1 MKYEPM
7 LAETGKISLLENN
20 NYLFEPKLDG
30 TRCVLVKR
38 GRRVY
43 MFNRLGQ
50 DFSYLYPLIKRA
62 FEKYSDNFILDSE
75 IICYNERGLPDHRLL
90 MRRDQA
96 MSKNEI
102 DMRAHAIPATLVAFD
117 VIILNNKELM
127 SQKIEERKKKLKQL
141 IKEGRHAERIMF
153 TEEGSKLWD
162 LVKKS
167 KMEGVMAKKKGS
179 YYLPGERS
187 KDWLKIKNNKSV
199 DAVIM
204 GYTPEKGPGKTFDSL
219 IIGLYKGKELVKV
232 GTVKTGWDAE
242 SKKYI
247 IKKLSPLK
255 TKMKEKVQYV
265 KPKEVCEVDYLELTK
280 EKELRSPVYK
290 RLRHKPVKKC
300 TWKQLK

>member
-1 MKYEPM
+1 MKYLPM
-7 LAETGKISLLENN
+7 LAKNGKISVLESDD
-20 NYLFEPKLDG
+20 YIFEPKLDG

-50 DFSYLYPLIKRA
+50 DFSYLYPLIKRT
-62 FEKYSDNFILDSE
+62 FEEHDDNFILDGE

-96 MSKNEI
+96 RGKSDI
-102 DMRAHAIPATLVAFD
+102 DMKAHAIPATLVAFD
-117 VIILNNKELM
+117 IIVYNGKELM
-127 SQKIEERKKKLKQL
+127 SKKLEERKKILKKI
-141 IKEGRHAERIMF
+141 IKENRHVERVMF
-153 TEEGSKLWD
+153 TEEGNKLWE
-162 LVKKS
+162 LIKKS
-167 KMEGVMAKKKGS
+167 DMEGVMAKKKSS

-187 KDWLKIKNNKSV
+187 NNWLKIKNNKSV
-199 DAVIM
+199 DAIIM
-204 GYTPEKGPGKTFDSL
+204 GYTPEKGGKTFDSL
-219 IIGLYKGKELVKV
+219 VIGLYKKKELIKV

-247 IKKLSPLK
+247 MKKLTPLK
-255 TKMKEKVQYV
+255 TKKKGKVQHI

-290 RLRHKPVKKC
+290 RLRHKPIKKC
-300 TWKQLK
+300 TWKQLT